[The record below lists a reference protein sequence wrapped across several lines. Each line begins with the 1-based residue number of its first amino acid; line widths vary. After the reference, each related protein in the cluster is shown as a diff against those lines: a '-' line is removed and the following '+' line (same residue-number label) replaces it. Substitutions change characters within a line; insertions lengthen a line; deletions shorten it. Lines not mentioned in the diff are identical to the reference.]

1 MTRKNNC
8 AKLALAALCAI
19 PAMATSQM
27 YAASGSNGVNGH
39 LYTINPATGAMITDV
54 GALMNATGAPFG
66 LTGMAFMG
74 GTLYGTV
81 SNASPT
87 GAGTLVSIN
96 PFTAQVT
103 SIGTFFAA
111 GGGTMSDITSI
122 GGTLYGWRS
131 NADHSL
137 YTINTTTGAA
147 SIVGAG
153 SGNPGFGGGGLAAN
167 AAGTMFVSPN
177 GSFASSGFTQG
188 SFYTVNTTTGA
199 LTSLGV
205 HSGLSGVIN
214 AMTFDGATLYGINGD
229 QGGPSLTNLVT
240 INPANGAVTVVGPSI
255 NDLDA
260 IAVNPVPEPATM
272 AVLGI
277 GALALLRRR
286 RK

>member
-1 MTRKNNC
+1 MISAR
-8 AKLALAALCAI
+8 LALTALCAI
-19 PAMATSQM
+19 PAVATSQM

-66 LTGMAFMG
+66 LTGMTFMG

-87 GAGTLVSIN
+87 GGGTLVTIN
-96 PFTAQVT
+96 TSTAQVT
-103 SIGTFFAA
+103 SIGAFFAT

-131 NADHSL
+131 NAPHSL

-147 SIVGAG
+147 SLVGTG
-153 SGNPGFGGGGLAAN
+153 SGDPGFGGGGLAAN
-167 AAGTMFVSPN
+167 AAGTVFVSPN
-177 GSFASSGFTQG
+177 ASFANTGFTQG

-199 LTSLGV
+199 VTSVGV

-214 AMTFDGATLYGINGD
+214 AMTFDGATLYGINGN
-229 QGGPSLTNLVT
+229 QGAPSLTNLVS
-240 INPANGAVTVVGPSI
+240 INTANGAVTTIGASI
-255 NDLDA
+255 DDLDA

-277 GALALLRRR
+277 GALALIRRR